1 MSVGAAFWDARYAV
15 EDYIFG
21 TAPNRFLASQA
32 ALIRPGM
39 RALAIAD
46 GEGRNGVWL
55 AEQGV
60 AVHAIDVS
68 PVALEKARKLATDRG
83 NQVNVLSAAE
93 TARWTKAT
101 ADIDDQW
108 IKEVS
113 AKGANGAA
121 LLEDARALIRQYDK

>member
-1 MSVGAAFWDARYAV
+1 VSVGAAFWDARYAV

-55 AEQGV
+55 AEQGA
-60 AVHAIDVS
+60 AVHAMRCRRWRW
-68 PVALEKARKLATDRG
+68 RKPASWRP
-83 NQVNVLSAAE
+83 NAA
-93 TARWTKAT
+93 
-101 ADIDDQW
+101 
-108 IKEVS
+108 
-113 AKGANGAA
+113 
-121 LLEDARALIRQYDK
+121 